1 MNQIVK
7 TSDGPHTIYV
17 PELNEHYHSIHG
29 AVQESQHIFIRE
41 GYDNCNAEPL
51 NIFEAGFG
59 TGLNALLTAVRAV
72 KENREVYYTSIEKY
86 PVGSD
91 LIMSLNHYEFAG
103 PDGKR
108 IFELIQSSPWEQ
120 MNCICNNFNL
130 RKINGDL
137 SDYIPEYPI
146 DLVYFD
152 AFGPDKQPSMWTREI
167 FERISSAMRSG
178 GILVTYSSKGEV
190 KRNLR
195 SAGFYVKLLP
205 GPPGK
210 REMISEK
217 KI

>member
-1 MNQIVK
+1 
-7 TSDGPHTIYV
+7 
-17 PELNEHYHSIHG
+17 
-29 AVQESQHIFIRE
+29 
-41 GYDNCNAEPL
+41 
-51 NIFEAGFG
+51 
-59 TGLNALLTAVRAV
+59 
-72 KENREVYYTSIEKY
+72 
-86 PVGSD
+86 
-91 LIMSLNHYEFAG
+91 
-103 PDGKR
+103 
-108 IFELIQSSPWEQ
+108 

-210 REMISEK
+210 REMISAK